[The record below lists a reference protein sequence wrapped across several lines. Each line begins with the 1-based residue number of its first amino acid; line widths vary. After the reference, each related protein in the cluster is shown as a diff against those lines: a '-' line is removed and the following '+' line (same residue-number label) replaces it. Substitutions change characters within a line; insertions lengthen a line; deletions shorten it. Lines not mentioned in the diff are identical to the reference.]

1 MEFEPPHIVLTR
13 VAIPLAYQ
21 NALAVFNGMFWI
33 NYKAVNSSKSSFTHT
48 GSYPTVIWR
57 IDLLMEPVNDVG
69 WEDDSNSSFGTM
81 TEELLTPM
89 KTFRVVRTVM
99 SIIFGCVP
107 FPMISFKG
115 SFGSLF
121 LNCEV

>member
-1 MEFEPPHIVLTR
+1 
-13 VAIPLAYQ
+13 
-21 NALAVFNGMFWI
+21 
-33 NYKAVNSSKSSFTHT
+33 
-48 GSYPTVIWR
+48 
-57 IDLLMEPVNDVG
+57 MEPVNDVG

-99 SIIFGCVP
+99 SIIVGCVP